1 MRLLLS
7 FIRVSR
13 GEGAIKLASVPG
25 GEIHYAPR
33 QACSGV
39 PQNDARQRPVVANA
53 TRPRIPASGS
63 RGCGQRARQGTR
75 KGVGLSRQL
84 GIPVK
89 SRTLR
94 KDDAWCNLYYF
105 DDLDHAR
112 LFHVMFGGEL
122 ITQGENGL
130 TKPQG

>member
-1 MRLLLS
+1 M
-7 FIRVSR
+7 
-13 GEGAIKLASVPG
+13 
-25 GEIHYAPR
+25 
-33 QACSGV
+33 
-39 PQNDARQRPVVANA
+39 
-53 TRPRIPASGS
+53 T
-63 RGCGQRARQGTR
+63 RARGQS
-75 KGVGLSRQL
+75 SRTLLDREYPHQVLVAADNVRGKALEKVLDFQAKL

-94 KDDAWCNLYYF
+94 KDDVWCKLYYF

-130 TKPQG
+130 TKHETRRGLRHRPE